1 MKKLLSFIIICS
13 VLCSATGIV
22 YAQDAK
28 AKAILD
34 ALSKKTKS
42 YGTIKANF
50 SYKMEGAD
58 KKPGDTQEGTIYLKG
73 NKYKLEIANQE
84 VICDGKSVWTY
95 LREANEVQVN
105 TMPAPGTDDAITPAN
120 IFTMYEKGFKYKYEG
135 EKIEG
140 GKTIQTITLHPADPK
155 TKPYHSVKLFID
167 KGANQL
173 SSIKIF
179 GKDGTTTTYT
189 VKNFSA
195 NPALQ
200 DNLFIF
206 STAQHPKVEVIDLRE

>member
-1 MKKLLSFIIICS
+1 MKKLFSFIIICS
-13 VLCSATGIV
+13 VLCSATGIS

-42 YGTIKANF
+42 YGSIKADF
-50 SYKMEGAD
+50 SYKMETAD

-135 EKIEG
+135 EKAEG